1 MSDTMDKTQP
11 ISLEINDIAE
21 LGELS
26 ENVAQ
31 HVEDEGQESDRGE
44 SVSEPESDVDEGDE
58 EESDRGESDIEQG
71 SEVDEGDDEEESER
85 GESDIEE
92 GEVSDDEEDEEVSQ
106 VTPLEKTQTKTNKM
120 VTEILGQEET
130 DISDD
135 DEEDSDDEDY
145 LTKFNESVKKD
156 HIIQNHPEL
165 IQSNYDE
172 ITALCKVVR
181 DENGVVIDP
190 LHKTLPTLTKYEF
203 TRVLG
208 LRAKQLNSGAEP
220 FIEIP
225 ENVIEGYVI
234 AQMELAQKAL
244 PYIIVRPLPGGKK
257 EYWHLRDLE
266 IIDY

>member
-1 MSDTMDKTQP
+1 MSDIMDKTQP

-26 ENVAQ
+26 ENIAQ
-31 HVEDEGQESDRGE
+31 PVEDEGEESDRGE
-44 SVSEPESDVDEGDE
+44 SVSEPESEDDEGD
-58 EESDRGESDIEQG
+58 
-71 SEVDEGDDEEESER
+71 DEGDDEEESDR

>member
-21 LGELS
+21 LGELP
-26 ENVAQ
+26 ENVSQ
-31 HVEDEGQESDRGE
+31 SVEDGGEESYRDE
-44 SVSEPESDVDEGDE
+44 SVSEPGSELDE
-58 EESDRGESDIEQG
+58 EESEHGESDVEEG
-71 SEVDEGDDEEESER
+71 EVGDDEDEGDDEEESEH
-85 GESDIEE
+85 GESDVEESESEDEDIEE
-92 GEVSDDEEDEEVSQ
+92 DSQ
-106 VTPLEKTQTKTNKM
+106 VSPLEKTQSKTNKM

-130 DISDD
+130 DISD

-181 DENGVVIDP
+181 NENGVVIDP